1 MSEFFKSF
9 QKLIYITLL
18 AVFMFIL
25 NFTNPS
31 KSEHRNSIINKYSK
45 ITNMNIVDNT
55 LGKLSTNIVIESE
68 GGLDYKN
75 YKFFSLG
82 YLDGKLNSIGSLNQI
97 LIKT

>member
-1 MSEFFKSF
+1 MADFFKSF
-9 QKLIYITLL
+9 QNIIYIILV
-18 AVFMFIL
+18 AVFMFVL

-55 LGKLSTNIVIESE
+55 LGKLSTNIVVESE

-82 YLDGKLNSIGSLNQI
+82 YLDSRLISIGFLNQI

>member
-55 LGKLSTNIVIESE
+55 LGKLSTNIVVESE

-82 YLDGKLNSIGSLNQI
+82 YLDGKLISIGFLNQI